1 MMNKEFYELQKT
13 ENLWGLFV
21 LLKKLLNI
29 INLCR
34 FPLVMIGG
42 LSTLYFVVQALEI
55 TRTINKQ
62 FK

>member
-42 LSTLYFVVQALEI
+42 LSTLYFVVQTLEI